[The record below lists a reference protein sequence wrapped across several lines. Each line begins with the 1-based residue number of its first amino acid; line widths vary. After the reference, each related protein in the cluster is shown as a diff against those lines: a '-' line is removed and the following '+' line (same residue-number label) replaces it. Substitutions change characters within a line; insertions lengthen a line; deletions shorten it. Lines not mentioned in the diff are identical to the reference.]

1 MIIDSMECLKLTQ
14 KDVKAIAWN
23 SIQGEKKSVFEQSH
37 YWCLV
42 CRQRKPRKSGVFCLS
57 YFGNFYCEHC
67 KKEKEDPE
75 STKLMM
81 TVRENPNLQCFSC
94 GTNLRIG
101 WAKGLCLCK
110 KCKETFRILKEK
122 KEPSRSPFHMIS
134 GGNPCSSSAGPEC
147 DDVKQD

>member
-1 MIIDSMECLKLTQ
+1 EKEPSRSPFHMISGGNPSSSAVDYNETFDHDAVDATCSTSKETDQEMNGEEDDYENFGDAAVDAACSTSKETDQ
-14 KDVKAIAWN
+14 EKNGED

-57 YFGNFYCEHC
+57 YYGNFYCEDC

-81 TVRENPNLQCFSC
+81 TVR
-94 GTNLRIG
+94 
-101 WAKGLCLCK
+101 
-110 KCKETFRILKEK
+110 
-122 KEPSRSPFHMIS
+122 
-134 GGNPCSSSAGPEC
+134 
-147 DDVKQD
+147 